1 MREQLHRRERGL
13 RDRPRLRAL
22 ALVLLTVVAAA
33 GCATTQPWERETLSR
48 EVMDVDGDEER
59 NALRHHVLSVREG
72 TSGGLG
78 GGGGGCG
85 CN

>member
-1 MREQLHRRERGL
+1 MRRKQQASG
-13 RDRPRLRAL
+13 PRLASRLIPAL
-22 ALVLLTVVAAA
+22 LVLFAA

-48 EVMDVDGDEER
+48 EVMDVDGDEEA

-72 TSGGLG
+72 TAGGLG

>member
-1 MREQLHRRERGL
+1 M
-13 RDRPRLRAL
+13 
-22 ALVLLTVVAAA
+22 AAA